1 MHSCLQVDGTV
12 LKQGLWRLR
21 WPTAIFDTLHLCKR
35 SSRLREAFSVWHIA
49 YRLYAIFKLCVL
61 CATVL
66 GDVTLFFFV
75 KLPFCPFCA
84 TSRLQIATVRRPI
97 CKQPLI
103 AQETYWCSLPRHLG
117 MCRTSHLPT
126 NTVTTRLGCSSIP
139 QQEYLVLLPG
149 WAKTSWLN
157 VSVCTSSVHWR
168 SHTLTK
174 TRLNF
179 SINIEFLLTF

>member
-66 GDVTLFFFV
+66 GDVTLFFFCQTAF
-75 KLPFCPFCA
+75 LSFLRNFTATNCHCA
-84 TSRLQIATVRRPI
+84 QAYMQTAIDCTGDVLMFFTSTPWDVQNFAFTN
-97 CKQPLI
+97 
-103 AQETYWCSLPRHLG
+103 EHSYYTSG
-117 MCRTSHLPT
+117 MQF
-126 NTVTTRLGCSSIP
+126 NSSARIFSTP
-139 QQEYLVLLPG
+139 
-149 WAKTSWLN
+149 SWLG
-157 VSVCTSSVHWR
+157 
-168 SHTLTK
+168 K
-174 TRLNF
+174 D
-179 SINIEFLLTF
+179 